1 MQHPSTYETC
11 HVCSMH
17 ANCRSNQSTYP
28 PWNPWLWLLNTRNK
42 LRTLASWASRPGRP
56 RVKSVSWTQ
65 RWICM
70 HVHLPWPP
78 SCHNSPAP
86 ARQLDQSVRSACV
99 GPCRSYRLPC
109 ALALALPWPSRLSL
123 RINSPCSVRDIPIPR
138 PRPLAPCILTAL
150 NPRRRRR
157 AKRSAHCHRPAA
169 YVDDDDDHPGETL
182 ALIMGW
188 AGPGRPGT
196 RAAAAGGRR
205 HQHGRAAAIG
215 CHARRSRGCCARAGL
230 PSA

>member
-1 MQHPSTYETC
+1 MAALVSQFACTCKAAGPVRAFCMRRSLPFLSTA
-11 HVCSMH
+11 V
-17 ANCRSNQSTYP
+17 
-28 PWNPWLWLLNTRNK
+28 
-42 LRTLASWASRPGRP
+42 RP
-56 RVKSVSWTQ
+56 RP
-65 RWICM
+65 C
-70 HVHLPWPP
+70 PG
-78 SCHNSPAP
+78 PA
-86 ARQLDQSVRSACV
+86 
-99 GPCRSYRLPC
+99 
-109 ALALALPWPSRLSL
+109 SRLSL
-123 RINSPCSVRDIPIPR
+123 RINPPCSVRDIPIPR

>member
-1 MQHPSTYETC
+1 
-11 HVCSMH
+11 MH
-17 ANCRSNQSTYP
+17 ACPSAMAALVSQFACTCKAAGPVRAFCMRRSLPFLST
-28 PWNPWLWLLNTRNK
+28 
-42 LRTLASWASRPGRP
+42 AVRP
-56 RVKSVSWTQ
+56 RP
-65 RWICM
+65 C
-70 HVHLPWPP
+70 PG
-78 SCHNSPAP
+78 PA
-86 ARQLDQSVRSACV
+86 
-99 GPCRSYRLPC
+99 
-109 ALALALPWPSRLSL
+109 SRLSL
-123 RINSPCSVRDIPIPR
+123 RINSPCCVRDIPIPR